1 MNFLK
6 KFERLN
12 VKKTNYQR
20 VFFLLVGF
28 LGVLCITVGGSY
40 AYLTFEVTGQ
50 EINYIQAGT
59 LVVDFANESS
69 GITMVNAVPQRDG
82 EALIN
87 NDEYTFTVQN
97 TGSIDASYTVTLKNV
112 CATTSSY
119 PVGEGTVTPDV
130 CIPFDYIRVG
140 VKEGDDVYTVKTPS
154 NGTITL
160 ATGELL
166 AGAASPNFSIKI
178 WLSEDTPDDYQGI
191 DSAGNPRDVLF
202 VGKVEINGSQKIS

>member
-1 MNFLK
+1 MSVFL
-6 KFERLN
+6 
-12 VKKTNYQR
+12 
-20 VFFLLVGF
+20 
-28 LGVLCITVGGSY
+28 
-40 AYLTFEVTGQ
+40 
-50 EINYIQAGT
+50 
-59 LVVDFANESS
+59 
-69 GITMVNAVPQRDG
+69 
-82 EALIN
+82 
-87 NDEYTFTVQN
+87 
-97 TGSIDASYTVTLKNV
+97 
-112 CATTSSY
+112 
-119 PVGEGTVTPDV
+119 
-130 CIPFDYIRVG
+130 FDYIRVG